1 MGLIQLIPN
10 KIKKITCIQM
20 NSKYPDICYKLTMPD
35 YGISIIGSILAE
47 KGYDVVVFIDHI
59 KPPDWD
65 TISSSDLVCMSTM
78 SAAARRTYCLADKIR
93 SELKIPIIMGGTH
106 ATYFVENCLE
116 HCDYVIKCE
125 GDEAI
130 IELIETLSNG
140 GELSIIAGIAYK
152 ENGQTV
158 ITASRQG
165 PEKFD
170 TIQNYKLISGFR
182 KYSWLEILR
191 KSRVPLLTVQSSRGC
206 PFHCSFCI
214 VDTMFGKYRVRS
226 IESII
231 EDLKDKRQYGKNLL
245 FIDNC
250 FGANIFYTKRLLNRI
265 IQEDFGF
272 NIMVLCRVDIAQHEE
287 LLGLMRTAG
296 ISALYIGI
304 ESIQPETL
312 FAYEKRQTVEKIE
325 SAIRQFRSYGFRIS
339 GSFVIGADTDS
350 LETIESTVQ
359 FAINN
364 DIEVCYFFPIWG
376 HYMEKKLGNKS
387 IIPWHRSIFK
397 GWDYCDGNFV
407 THFPKLMRPS
417 DLQQAVIDS
426 HRKVY
431 SPQVLL
437 ESVRRKN
444 WTAVKEKIANLY
456 AWKFIEKGLKEYIP
470 WLKEI
475 EKDFYGTNGR
485 LLEDRLLEY
494 VEKEPAWTFQENR
507 NVHHPRNFM
516 QNTLSQLERP
526 VLSKNNIRCK
536 PSVK

>member
-1 MGLIQLIPN
+1 
-10 KIKKITCIQM
+10 M
-20 NSKYPDICYKLTMPD
+20 NSKYPDICYKLIMPD

-47 KGYDVVVFIDHI
+47 KGYDVQIFIDHI
-59 KPPDWD
+59 KPPDWA

-78 SAAARRTYCLADKIR
+78 SAAARRTYNLADKIR
-93 SELKIPIIMGGTH
+93 SELRIPVIMGGTH

-116 HCDYVIKCE
+116 HCDYVIQCE

-130 IELIETLSNG
+130 VELIETLSNG
-140 GELSIIAGIAYK
+140 GQVSTLAGIAYK
-152 ENGQTV
+152 EKGQTV

-245 FIDNC
+245 FVDNY
-250 FGANIFYTKRLLNRI
+250 FGANISYTRRLLNRI
-265 IQEDFGF
+265 IEEDFGF
-272 NIMVLCRVDIAQHEE
+272 NIMVLCRIDIAQNEK
-287 LLGLMRTAG
+287 LLALMRTAG

-312 FAYEKRQTVEKIE
+312 VGYEKRQTVEKIE
-325 SAIRQFRSYGFRIS
+325 SAIRKFHSYGFRIS

-350 LETIESTVQ
+350 LETIESTVK

-431 SPQVLL
+431 SPRVFL

-456 AWKFIEKGLKEYIP
+456 AWKFIEKGLKGYIP

-475 EKDFYGTNGR
+475 EKGFYGKNGR

-494 VEKEPAWTFQENR
+494 VEKEPGWTFPENR
-507 NVHHPRNFM
+507 NVHLPRNFM
-516 QNTLSQLERP
+516 QGTLSQLERP
-526 VLSKNNIRCK
+526 VSSKNNIRCNPPVKWNLYARKKSK
-536 PSVK
+536 PKCLI